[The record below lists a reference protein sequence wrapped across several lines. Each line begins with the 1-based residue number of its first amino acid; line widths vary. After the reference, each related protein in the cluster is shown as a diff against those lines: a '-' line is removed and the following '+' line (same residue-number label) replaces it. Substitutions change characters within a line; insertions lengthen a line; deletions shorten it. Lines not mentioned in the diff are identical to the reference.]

1 MDDKQYYET
10 KIIFQIQLNNIIKN
24 ILETFLYK
32 KEKAGMADFDLF
44 KMLYEKYYDSYIKV
58 TNDYAKT
65 QKYFDYKTF
74 ENTSSGYKMF
84 YAMILADDWD
94 LVKVNQYVE
103 FNDTKISLLCS
114 SKMYEYCYD
123 DIIKGFSK
131 DISEYEN
138 RFYTADSSKIVAA
151 ALNSLTV
158 IKGYTIAK
166 DLRMIAR
173 SIEGKLLTD
182 FPEEVVDHLRNLK
195 GWSSIRIPLYKKTN
209 EQSLYNDM
217 YKPYEVEDL
226 IDKICKSGI
235 NEKYLDGTK
244 YLPHTQDVI
253 ENLNGVGLLTD
264 NWDRVYVYNKKCL
277 EDVQKNLIKKTEGVA
292 NNLREKARN
301 IMADTK
307 YCNDQFFNQIRELE
321 DKTPNI
327 QLTDEYGRLHTVS
340 ELVAANRKQRISEI
354 EQRETENAEKLKQE
368 TLVKETKDKT
378 KRNLSEKHPKKVK
391 EPKQKKNKNIINEL
405 DDTGINNDTEIKTS
419 KPKKKTKKIKSEK
432 SFDGSA
438 VLDVLKAILMIPAY
452 PFIFLW
458 KGLCYI
464 GKGISKLFSKSSS
477 SDVIHEILKVIL
489 YIVVVAGVSALL
501 LWLKHIGVFRSIED
515 FFNKIV
521 KKVFV
526 FHKVGTWW
534 TAVYNFFNGIVENNF
549 ILLILL
555 MIPEILS
562 IVICFVVE
570 LLWTL
575 IAAIGVLVL
584 ELLLYII
591 TGIIIYSPIV
601 AMIGMGT
608 FVIIKYCKNS
618 DKNAGNTISMI
629 LCVLISIAAI
639 VLYFFV

>member
-10 KIIFQIQLNNIIKN
+10 KIIEQIELNIIIKK

-32 KEKAGMADFDLF
+32 KEKAGMADFDLY
-44 KMLYEKYYDSYIKV
+44 KMLYEQHYDKYIKI
-58 TNDYAKT
+58 TNDYAKSQT
-65 QKYFDYKTF
+65 RFDYDTF
-74 ENTSSGYKMF
+74 ENTSSGYRMF

-94 LVKVNQYVE
+94 LKKINQYVE

-173 SIEGKLLTD
+173 SIEGKLLTE

-235 NEKYLDGTK
+235 DKKYVDGTK
-244 YLPHTQDVI
+244 YLPHTQNI
-253 ENLNGVGLLTD
+253 IANLNGVGLFTD
-264 NWDRVYVYNKKCL
+264 NWYRVYAYNNKCL
-277 EDVQKNLIKKTEGVA
+277 EDLKKFSMEKTEGIA
-292 NNLREKARN
+292 YKLREKARN

-307 YCNDQFFNQIRELE
+307 YCNDELFNQIRELE
-321 DKTPNI
+321 NKVPNI
-327 QLTDEYGRLHTVS
+327 TPTDEYGHLHTVS
-340 ELVAANRKQRISEI
+340 ELVVANRKQRIAEI
-354 EQRETENAEKLKQE
+354 EQREKENAEKLKQSKD
-368 TLVKETKDKT
+368 KET
-378 KRNLSEKHPKKVK
+378 NKKVK

-405 DDTGINNDTEIKTS
+405 DDTGITSDTEEKTS
-419 KPKKKTKKIKSEK
+419 KPKKSKTEKIKSEK

-438 VLDVLKAILMIPAY
+438 ALNVLKVILMIPAY

-464 GKGISKLFSKSSS
+464 GKGISKLFSKASSN
-477 SDVIHEILKVIL
+477 DVMQEILKVVI
-489 YIVVVAGVSALL
+489 YFVIVAGISALL
-501 LWLKHIGVFRSIED
+501 LWLKHIGVFRTIED
-515 FFNKIV
+515 FFYKIV

-526 FHKVGTWW
+526 FHKIGSWW
-534 TAVYNFFNGIVENNF
+534 TAVYNFFHGIIKNNLF
-549 ILLILL
+549 LLILL

-570 LLWTL
+570 LLWTF
-575 IAAIGVLVL
+575 IAAIGVLIL

-608 FVIIKYCKNS
+608 FVIIKYCKNY
-618 DKNAGNTISMI
+618 DKNVANTISMI
-629 LCVLISIAAI
+629 LCVLISAAAI
-639 VLYFFV
+639 VLFFFV

>member
-1 MDDKQYYET
+1 
-10 KIIFQIQLNNIIKN
+10 
-24 ILETFLYK
+24 
-32 KEKAGMADFDLF
+32 MADFDLF

-131 DISEYEN
+131 DISEYES
-138 RFYTADSSKIVAA
+138 RYYTADSSKIVAA

-173 SIEGKLLTD
+173 SIEGKLLTE

-235 NEKYLDGTK
+235 DKKYLNGSK

-253 ENLNGVGLLTD
+253 ANLNGVELFTD
-264 NWDRVYVYNKKCL
+264 NWYRVNAYNNKCL
-277 EDVQKNLIKKTEGVA
+277 EDVKKNLIKKTEGIA
-292 NNLREKARN
+292 YKLREKARN

-307 YCNDQFFNQIRELE
+307 YCNDELFNQIRELE
-321 DKTPNI
+321 NKVPNI
-327 QLTDEYGRLHTVS
+327 TPTDEYGHLHTVS
-340 ELVAANRKQRISEI
+340 ELVVANRKQRIAEI
-354 EQRETENAEKLKQE
+354 EQREKENAEKLKQSKD
-368 TLVKETKDKT
+368 KET
-378 KRNLSEKHPKKVK
+378 NKKVK

-405 DDTGINNDTEIKTS
+405 DDTGITSDTKEKTS
-419 KPKKKTKKIKSEK
+419 KPKKSKTEKIKSEK

-438 VLDVLKAILMIPAY
+438 VLDVLKAILIIPAY
-452 PFIFLW
+452 PFILLW

-477 SDVIHEILKVIL
+477 SDVMHEILKVII

-501 LWLKHIGVFRSIED
+501 LWLKHIGVFRTIED
-515 FFNKIV
+515 FFYKIV

-575 IAAIGVLVL
+575 IAAIGVLIL

-629 LCVLISIAAI
+629 LCVLISAAAI
-639 VLYFFV
+639 VLFFFV